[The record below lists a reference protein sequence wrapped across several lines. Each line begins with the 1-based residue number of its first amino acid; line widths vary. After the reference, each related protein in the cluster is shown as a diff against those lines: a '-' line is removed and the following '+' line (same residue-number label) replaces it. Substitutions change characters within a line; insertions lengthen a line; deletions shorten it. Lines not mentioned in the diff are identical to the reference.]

1 MNNERQRRAAGRNAT
16 GRHAGDEAEE
26 TLAMKPTILVADDEP
41 SIVLSLQVLLQK
53 AGYEVRVAR
62 NGEEAMAAVDAA
74 VPDLILLDAMM
85 PKRDGF
91 DVCQTL
97 RGNPSC
103 RDLPIIM
110 LTARSRDVE
119 RQKGMA
125 LGATDYVT
133 KPFSTR
139 DLVSTVRRY
148 LPAGADGPPAP

>member
-1 MNNERQRRAAGRNAT
+1 
-16 GRHAGDEAEE
+16 
-26 TLAMKPTILVADDEP
+26 MKPTILVADDEP

-53 AGYEVRVAR
+53 AGFEVRVAR
-62 NGEEAMAAVDAA
+62 NGEEALAAVAAA

-97 RGNPSC
+97 RADPALKS
-103 RDLPIIM
+103 LPIIM
-110 LTARSRDVE
+110 LTAKSRDVE

-125 LGATDYVT
+125 LGATDYIT

-139 DLVSTVRRY
+139 DLVALVRRH
-148 LPAGADGPPAP
+148 LEGTPTPTAQGGAS

>member
-1 MNNERQRRAAGRNAT
+1 MAQ
-16 GRHAGDEAEE
+16 
-26 TLAMKPTILVADDEP
+26 TILVADDEP

-53 AGYEVRVAR
+53 AGYVVRIAR
-62 NGEEAMAAVDAA
+62 NGEEALDAVGEA

-91 DVCQTL
+91 DVCQQL
-97 RGNPSC
+97 RTRPAT

-110 LTARSRDVE
+110 LTAKSRDVE

-125 LGATDYVT
+125 LGATDYIT

-139 DLVSTVRRY
+139 DLVATVRRHLEAAAGPTEAAP
-148 LPAGADGPPAP
+148 LPKTAEAR